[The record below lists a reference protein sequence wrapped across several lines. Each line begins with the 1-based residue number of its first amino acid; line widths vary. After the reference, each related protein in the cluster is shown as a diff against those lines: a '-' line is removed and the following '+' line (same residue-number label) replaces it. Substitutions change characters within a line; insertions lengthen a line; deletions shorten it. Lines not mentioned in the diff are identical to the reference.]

1 MIISDKPLR
10 LTCPYCG
17 GVKHILTILSGNSFG
32 AKCWSDGRQYYPM
45 LQVPSPYQKCPHCGH
60 YYSCDDAKPM
70 RVQMQT
76 PDPLDAI
83 FEKTIGS
90 LIEGDYT
97 PPVRPKVDP
106 AVKAREDQWRE
117 EAKENGF
124 GELLFS
130 ELAEAGE
137 DILPRCTTV
146 EQKEA
151 YYLAYIHA
159 YNDGWTMRLGDGF
172 VIFFDDDHLRFKE
185 YAEEMAVVRGEP
197 RTINAEMCREL
208 GQFDRS
214 IKICHQLLDKGIDV
228 EVVRQI
234 LAHAEA
240 KDSDVFELQFDENG
254 FV

>member
-1 MIISDKPLR
+1 MIIRSDPQR

-32 AKCWSDGRQYYPM
+32 ARCWSDGRRYYPM

-60 YYSCDDAKPM
+60 YYTCEEAKPT
-70 RVQMQT
+70 RVRMQT

-83 FEKTIGS
+83 VEDTIGS
-90 LIEGDYT
+90 LLEGDYT
-97 PPVRPKVDP
+97 PPARPKGDP
-106 AVKAREDQWRE
+106 AVQAREDRWRE

-137 DILPRCTTV
+137 DILPRCKTIA
-146 EQKEA
+146 QKEA

-159 YNDGWTMRLGDGF
+159 YNDGRTMRLADGF
-172 VIFFDDDHLRFKE
+172 VLFSDEDHLRFKE
-185 YAEEMAVVRGEP
+185 YAEEMALVRGEP

-214 IKICHQLLDKGIDV
+214 IEICQQLLDAGTDV
-228 EVVRQI
+228 DAVRQI
-234 LAHAEA
+234 FSHAEA
-240 KDSDVFELQFDENG
+240 HDPDVFELQFEE
-254 FV
+254 